1 METQSKAEEYRRVCL
16 IATSK
21 IPVSE
26 ESLVFN
32 LFSARKQLAQNI
44 KDGDLLEDNKEYVVE
59 MLRHIEN
66 TIKEYLLL

>member
-32 LFSARKQLAQNI
+32 LFTCRKELAKVFLKSQSDINQEM
-44 KDGDLLEDNKEYVVE
+44 LLEEIKYTEDK
-59 MLRHIEN
+59 
-66 TIKEYLLL
+66 IKEYLYL